1 MLLRRFLTLNNTN
14 TTKVLW
20 KSAVPKRLSTPMAK
34 LSKHLGNSSSSSTTM
49 NMVSK
54 IAVGMK
60 VDTAL
65 GTPTSEKTSY
75 FCKSFSTSTIKS
87 TVDEDLMLEEGEQ
100 VEEEYEYSRK
110 GVYVADKGRSIVED
124 VDVIGYL
131 TGDNLD
137 HQIAAEI
144 YNSIK
149 RPKLKRYIIE
159 ENIEKYVK
167 YAPKINKILQ
177 EMLFE
182 RALEEDYILG
192 KRVLDAFLDNMP
204 QITGEP
210 YVTNMLNV
218 LMMQTRYQKRRRNF
232 YIRDRK
238 TCIGYF
244 HEYVDNKGVKPDTV
258 TCHLLMANYLDDT
271 DTVYKALEFFEHMAV
286 ARIPY
291 DEKIFNQFIV
301 KLSLLNNSI
310 DSAYEYLYKMQLA
323 GITKKVLTYESLF
336 FLHAKGLGTLE
347 DIEHLWKEMKSKDV
361 EPRIETYNSM
371 ISGVI
376 KLAPPGEARV
386 YAEKYF
392 NLLLQ
397 DKNVIEYSNETYE
410 YLLRSY
416 VADNNLDGLLIY
428 WDSRSNQ
435 SIGEHK
441 TSNAWTLLFLCI
453 LQQNNLEKLELIH
466 KYFKNMQAEGR
477 RENQNQRIYHIYLQI
492 LNKIDRL
499 KNEDPELTHIK
510 LQNLYAKFV
519 DEGFIKC
526 NGLEFKYFYLDRY
539 NETTFAL
546 GLDYCIKHF
555 VRSPNPKLTTKSH
568 YKNYKKKHYSRNV
581 YSNLTIY
588 YSDHDTFYVPNMLDM
603 TQNWLE
609 QNNLHYTVYPT
620 PSYNSQI
627 SSLKSPEIKLS
638 VRWQDIVSY
647 QIKHTGYP
655 NRVELQV
662 KKQQKKLGVF
672 SEIYADTLK
681 QQQGDIKH

>member
-1 MLLRRFLTLNNTN
+1 
-14 TTKVLW
+14 
-20 KSAVPKRLSTPMAK
+20 
-34 LSKHLGNSSSSSTTM
+34 M

-54 IAVGMK
+54 MAVGMK
-60 VDTAL
+60 VDKAL
-65 GTPTSEKTSY
+65 ATPTLENMAY
-75 FCKSFSTSTIKS
+75 FCKSFSTSTTKS
-87 TVDEDLMLEEGEQ
+87 IIDEYLILEEGEQ
-100 VEEEYEYSRK
+100 AQEVYDYTRK
-110 GVYVADKGRSIVED
+110 VMYVADKGRSIVED
-124 VDVIGYL
+124 VDVIGDF
-131 TGDNLD
+131 TGDNSD
-137 HQIAAEI
+137 HHIAAEI
-144 YNSIK
+144 FNSIK
-149 RPKLKRYIIE
+149 KPKLKRYVIE

-167 YAPKINKILQ
+167 YTPKINKILQ
-177 EMLFE
+177 EALFH
-182 RALEEDYILG
+182 RALEEDYVLG
-192 KRVLDAFLDNMP
+192 KRVLDAFLDSMP
-204 QITGEP
+204 QITEEP

-232 YIRDRK
+232 HIRDQK

-258 TCHLLMANYLDDT
+258 TCHLLMANYLDSK
-271 DTVYKALEFFEHMAV
+271 DTVYKALEFFEHMSE

-291 DEKIFNQFIV
+291 DEKLFNQFIV

-323 GITKKVLTYESLF
+323 GITKKILTYESMF

-347 DIEHLWKEMKSKDV
+347 DIELLWKEMESKHI
-361 EPRIETYNSM
+361 EPRITTYNSM

-376 KLAPPGEARV
+376 KLAPPGEARA

-392 NLLLQ
+392 NLLRG
-397 DKNVIEYSNETYE
+397 DKNIIEYSNETYE

-428 WDSRSNQ
+428 WDSQSNG
-435 SIGEHK
+435 SIHKHK

-453 LQQNNLEKLELIH
+453 LQQDDLEKLELVH

-477 RENQNQRIYHIYLQI
+477 RKNQNQRIYHIYLQI

-499 KNEDPELTHIK
+499 KKEDPELSNVK

-519 DEGFIKC
+519 DEGFLKC
-526 NGLEFKYFYLDRY
+526 NGLEFKYFYMDRH

-546 GLDYCIKHF
+546 GLNYCIKHF
-555 VRSPNPKLTTKSH
+555 VRSPNSKLAIKAH
-568 YKNYKKKHYSRNV
+568 YKKKHYTRNL

-588 YSDHDTFYVPNMLDM
+588 YNEHEYFYVPNMLDM
-603 TQNWLE
+603 TQNWLK
-609 QNNLHYTVYPT
+609 QNNLHYTVYPS
-620 PSYNSQI
+620 PMHNSQT
-627 SSLKSPEIKLS
+627 SVLKSPEIKLS

-662 KKQQKKLGVF
+662 KKQKKKLGVF
-672 SEIYADTLK
+672 SKIYADALK
-681 QQQGDIKH
+681 QQQCDIKH